1 MTIHFNIKKLSTWLT
16 LVLVVLLFP
25 STVRNQTRT
34 FTHKDG
40 GYALEL
46 PSESWRAIT
55 VSGVAHDSTE
65 FRYGDQGSV
74 RMRIRRELVET
85 GVVPSDLVLRQQRS
99 DRVALLGYMK
109 GSNETFEGRLNGAK
123 YPYEY
128 VSAGK
133 VKARLIYY
141 LQADSRIIYRLEFVG
156 PPKKLWE
163 LRDQTDF
170 IARSFRVK

>member
-46 PSESWRAIT
+46 PSANWRAIT

-74 RMRIRRELVET
+74 RMRIRRDLVET

-109 GSNETFEGRLNGAK
+109 GSNETFEGGLNGAK

-133 VKARLIYY
+133 VKAGLIYY

-156 PPKKLWE
+156 PPKELWD